1 MNFSC
6 VFQKTDPLKMQNQ
19 SFFSPTLNS
28 LLKPLMQSNLDAN
41 FLRRLLHILE
51 AVLDH
56 LGVSGWL
63 FANFKWFKHLM
74 V

>member
-1 MNFSC
+1 
-6 VFQKTDPLKMQNQ
+6 MQNQ
-19 SFFSPTLNS
+19 SSFFSITLIS

-56 LGVSGWL
+56 LGVSEWL
-63 FANFKWFKHLM
+63 LPISNGLNIL
-74 V
+74 